1 MNTASNSNPSKSWTR
16 FLPHVTRILM
26 GLGFVVFGLNG
37 FLNFLP
43 PPPNLPE
50 PVTNLMKAMVETHYM
65 FPLIAGTQL
74 AVGIL
79 LVINLFV
86 PFALV
91 LIAPVIVNIIAF
103 HLFLDP
109 AGIVPG
115 LIVLLLEI
123 FLVWAYRDYFRS
135 LFTLRAKP

>member
-1 MNTASNSNPSKSWTR
+1 MNTASSAPPHKSWTR
-16 FLPHVTRILM
+16 FLPHAARILM
-26 GLGFVVFGLNG
+26 GLGFIVFGLNG

-50 PVTNLMKAMVETHYM
+50 PVANFMKAMIETRYM

-74 AVGIL
+74 VVGIL

-86 PFALV
+86 PLALV

-123 FLVWAYRDYFRS
+123 SLVWAYRDYFRS
-135 LFTLRAKP
+135 LFTLRTKP